1 MENIIYEKNNSNGI
15 LDNGMAITQLVL
27 EEEIQVQK
35 KK

>member
-15 LDNGMAITQLVL
+15 VENEMAITQLVL
-27 EEEIQVQK
+27 EEEIQLQK